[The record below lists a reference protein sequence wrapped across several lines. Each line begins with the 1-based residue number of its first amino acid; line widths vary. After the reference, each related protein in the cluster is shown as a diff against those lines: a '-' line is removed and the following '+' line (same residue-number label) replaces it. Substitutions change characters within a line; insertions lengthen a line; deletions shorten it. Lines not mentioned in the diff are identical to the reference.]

1 MFTLN
6 VRTKLSDQSAYVIDS
21 KPCPMCGDVLTISLA
36 PEKLF
41 AYNQGAYVQEVLSDY
56 DADTRE
62 RFLSG
67 TCSPCW
73 DSMFSFDDE

>member
-6 VRTKLSDQSAYVIDS
+6 VRTKLRDQSAYLIDS
-21 KPCPMCGDVLTISLA
+21 KPCPTCGDVLTISLA

-62 RFLSG
+62 RFMTG
-67 TCSPCW
+67 TCAYCW
-73 DSMFSFDDE
+73 DAMFGGLD

>member
-6 VRTKLSDQSAYVIDS
+6 VRTKLSDQSAYVVDS

-41 AYNQGAYVQEVLSDY
+41 AYNQGGYAQDVLSDFNV
-56 DADTRE
+56 DVRE
-62 RFLSG
+62 RFITG
-67 TCSPCW
+67 TCGICW
-73 DSMFSFDDE
+73 DAMFADFE